1 MLSKQDVYSRLADHF
16 VGLRFDWEQGNHY
29 KQKFGFILG
38 TGDQLLLT
46 PGGDLIRSE
55 QPDKSGKPTVLY
67 GRHGCDT
74 TATVLDGAVKKHPL
88 KSQAL
93 KLDWFLWPQIPSRR
107 PGGHYP
113 VTHTAIAGYARL
125 PYVLVEGAIPPA
137 LEDAAFL
144 RWHVRQFIWV
154 RGRTNGESRLLV
166 RRVKDGLKENLPS
179 ELAELRPATM
189 SPKAL
194 GQSLDAAWL
203 TYMKDRPLTAR
214 GYLENQ
220 HGKWMRGQAS
230 QMTAEDDEIRT
241 RATAGNLLPP
251 GRKTGEMAPY
261 LSRNPTPGSPLEKP
275 NARL

>member
-1 MLSKQDVYSRLADHF
+1 MLSKQDVYSRLAEHF

-29 KQKFGFILG
+29 KAKFGFILG

-46 PGGDLIRSE
+46 PGGELIRSE

-74 TATVLDGAVKKHPL
+74 TGVVLDGVIKKQLL
-88 KSQAL
+88 KSEAL

-107 PGGHYP
+107 SGGHYP
-113 VTHTAIAGYARL
+113 VPHTAIAGYARL
-125 PYVLVEGAIPPA
+125 PYVLVEGAIPAA
-137 LEDAAFL
+137 LADADFL

-166 RRVKDGLKENLPS
+166 RRVKDGLKEGRS
-179 ELAELRPATM
+179 TELAELRPTTM
-189 SPKAL
+189 TPKEL
-194 GQSLDAAWL
+194 GHSLDAAWL

-220 HGKWMRGQAS
+220 HDKWMRGQAS
-230 QMTAEDDEIRT
+230 QMTTEDDEIRA
-241 RATAGNLLPP
+241 RAAAGTLLPP
-251 GRKTGEMAPY
+251 GRKPGERAPY
-261 LSRNPTPGSPLEKP
+261 PSGT
-275 NARL
+275 ARAQ